1 MPVFLPFLTLPLAL
15 LPPPPGSSC
24 GSPSDRDKALCFPD
38 SVGSTV
44 VTTRHQSPAHPS
56 IPQFAFDATPK
67 TSPLFFNDTS
77 PKQKPHPQPTS
88 YRRLK
93 APPLIGSRTG
103 IARVAVESPGR
114 GTRTQG
120 TGTLGLGSVRD
131 TRKGR
136 TASAEGKEGKEEEG
150 AKGSKEWGGNGHVP
164 ALDDSIASTCSQHK
178 STDSSPTRGQRYA
191 TTRGRRTTTRKTCSV
206 ISVTLWHL

>member
-1 MPVFLPFLTLPLAL
+1 MRVCL
-15 LPPPPGSSC
+15 LPPPLTRLPSLSAPPPPSPPLPGSSC
-24 GSPSDRDKALCFPD
+24 GSPTDRDKALCFPD

-44 VTTRHQSPAHPS
+44 ETTRRQSPAHPS

-67 TSPLFFNDTS
+67 TSPLFFTDTS
-77 PKQKPHPQPTS
+77 PKPKPQPQPTS
-88 YRRLK
+88 NRRRK

-131 TRKGR
+131 TRKNR
-136 TASAEGKEGKEEEG
+136 TASAEAKEGKEEEG
-150 AKGSKEWGGNGHVP
+150 AKGSKEWGPGSGQVP

-178 STDSSPTRGQRYA
+178 STDSSPTRGARYD
-191 TTRGRRTTTRKTCSV
+191 TTRRHQK
-206 ISVTLWHL
+206 LW